1 MQRHSSYS
9 HLSRVTSGEEDAFQ
23 TAAPQTSNQGNL
35 CGGFCLHVFAPQRA
49 LSGASALEHVVFC
62 KMKSFFFFFF
72 IQETYGDEECSW
84 WVSTVRPSG
93 GRCDPDK
100 SGRLPV
106 TYLTFPEVELRLIHH
121 LLHLCASVLALYI
134 FAPLLTA
141 VVPRRLRKLLH
152 NQL

>member
-1 MQRHSSYS
+1 MVAFVYTFSRHSAHSVG
-9 HLSRVTSGEEDAFQ
+9 HLHW
-23 TAAPQTSNQGNL
+23 NMW
-35 CGGFCLHVFAPQRA
+35 CFASWS
-49 LSGASALEHVVFC
+49 LFL
-62 KMKSFFFFFF
+62 FFLY

-141 VVPRRLRKLLH
+141 VVPRQLRKLLH